1 MLAAPIPTNER
12 ERVGKLRSYNI
23 LDTLPE
29 ESFDRVTRLAA
40 DILDVP
46 IALVSLVDSERQW
59 FKSKVGLDADE
70 TSREIS
76 FCGHA
81 IMGDDLFVIED
92 ATKDARFADNPL
104 VTAGL
109 NIRFYA
115 GAPLQTPDG
124 LNIGTLCAIDDKP
137 RQLNQRQRRLLLD
150 LSHVIVDEMEL
161 RVALKESMNAV
172 ANEANERAL
181 QNDFV
186 SAVTH
191 ELRTP
196 LTSIQGSLKL
206 IDAGAFG
213 AVTDPLK
220 QALDI
225 ASRNAATLLS
235 LINDLLDFQQLG
247 AGMME
252 FNFQAVSLE
261 RLVHE
266 TCENMAGFAAR
277 KDIAIDAMV
286 EDDAVFLADAARLT
300 QVISN
305 VLSNAVKFSPT
316 GGRIS
321 VIAKRTN
328 TSVSIAFTDRGPG
341 IPVEFRGKV
350 FEKFARARGQT
361 TGSGTGL
368 GLAIS
373 KIIVEAH
380 RGTIGFETSAQGT
393 TFQVEIPLRQSLT

>member
-1 MLAAPIPTNER
+1 
-12 ERVGKLRSYNI
+12 
-23 LDTLPE
+23 
-29 ESFDRVTRLAA
+29 
-40 DILDVP
+40 
-46 IALVSLVDSERQW
+46 VSLIDSDRQW
-59 FKSKVGLDADE
+59 FKSKVGLEAEE

-81 IMGDDLFVIED
+81 ILDDNLFVIED
-92 ATKDARFADNPL
+92 ATKDSRFADNPL
-104 VTAGL
+104 VTDGL
-109 NIRFYA
+109 KIRFYA

-137 RQLNQRQRRLLLD
+137 RTLDRRQRRLLLD

-161 RVALKESMNAV
+161 RVALRESMTTA
-172 ANEANERAL
+172 ANEANERAM

-196 LTSIQGSLKL
+196 LTSILGSLKL

-235 LINDLLDFQQLG
+235 LINDLLDFQKFG

-252 FNFQAVSLE
+252 FNFEPVSLE
-261 RLVHE
+261 HLVRE

-277 KDIAIDAMV
+277 REVAVDAMV
-286 EDDAVFLADAARLT
+286 AEDTVFLADSARLT

-305 VLSNAVKFSPT
+305 ILSNAVKFSPS
-316 GGRIS
+316 GGR
-321 VIAKRTN
+321 VGVLTGRTKTGVTIA
-328 TSVSIAFTDRGPG
+328 ITDRGPG
-341 IPVEFRGKV
+341 IPEEFRVKV
-350 FEKFARARGQT
+350 FEKFARAKGQAT
-361 TGSGTGL
+361 ESGTGL

-380 RGTIGFETSAQGT
+380 RGTIWFDTSAQGT
-393 TFQVEIPLRQSLT
+393 TFHIELPLRQSLTESH

>member
-1 MLAAPIPTNER
+1 MLAPPIPTNEH
-12 ERVGKLRSYNI
+12 ERLGKLRSYNI

-29 ESFDRVTRLAA
+29 DSFDRVTRLAA

-46 IALVSLVDSERQW
+46 IALVSLIDAERQW
-59 FKSKVGLDADE
+59 FKSKVGLGADE

-81 IMGDDLFVIED
+81 ILGDDLFVIED
-92 ATKDARFADNPL
+92 ATKDTRFTDNPL
-104 VTAGL
+104 VTDGPK
-109 NIRFYA
+109 IRFYA

-124 LNIGTLCAIDDKP
+124 LNVGTLCAIDDKP
-137 RQLNQRQRRLLLD
+137 RTLDQRQRRLLLD

-161 RVALKESMNAV
+161 RVALRESMNAV
-172 ANEANERAL
+172 ASEANERAM

-225 ASRNAATLLS
+225 ASRNAATLLN
-235 LINDLLDFQQLG
+235 LINDLLDFQKLG

-252 FNFQAVSLE
+252 FNFEPVSLE

-277 KDIAIDAMV
+277 KDVTIDAMI
-286 EDDAVFLADAARLT
+286 EDDAVFLADSARLT
-300 QVISN
+300 QVIRN

-321 VIAKRTN
+321 VIAKRGGTAVN
-328 TSVSIAFTDRGPG
+328 IAITDRGPG
-341 IPVEFRGKV
+341 IPDDFRGKV

-380 RGTIGFETSAQGT
+380 RGSIGFETSAQGT
-393 TFQVEIPLRQSLT
+393 TFHVDIPLRQSLT